1 MGGVLS
7 GEIGGLGLGEEVYEG
22 FGFGRELVLMVGG
35 SRPLYFAGL

>member
-1 MGGVLS
+1 MGRERGA
-7 GEIGGLGLGEEVYEG
+7 GEEVYEGFGFG